1 MDKQVEIVP
10 QICIIVGKRQKLGYR
25 QKYIQQREHYYQNF
39 LDSQNKSEL
48 TKQKYIKEFDN
59 YLKYLNVQDPNSLIT
74 DELLDSPRGIRQV
87 ENQIREYIKFLSKI
101 KGWGYKAILV
111 ARSSI
116 FKFYEVNR
124 VNLNRKYLNQFMP
137 AQRKLKADK
146 AYTFKQ
152 IEKLVNSADKRDKVM
167 VLLMASTGMR
177 IGALPQLTIGNLS
190 KMHIKGYPQD
200 SFIYKIIVYE
210 GEREEYY
217 TFTTFECAAAIQD
230 YLDYRTNAGE
240 GIESNLKAPL
250 IREKFNSKNKSISKR
265 PKFVHL
271 KTLHTSMNDLLIK
284 AGLRIRT
291 NKEDK
296 HRHENMESHG
306 FRKFA
311 NTQMI
316 KAGVDYNTKEYLL
329 GHRKNLGLDT
339 SYDRTPEE
347 DRLAE
352 YLKAMDLLTISPENR
367 LRKQIAEQENTIQ
380 HKLSEKDKQIEEMMH
395 KQEQFEQLI
404 QSLIDSGQLR
414 PLNIK

>member
-1 MDKQVEIVP
+1 MDRQQQKQ
-10 QICIIVGKRQKLGYR
+10 QQKE
-25 QKYIQQREHYYQNF
+25 QYYQNF
-39 LDSQNKSEL
+39 LDSLNRSEE
-48 TKQKYIKEFDN
+48 TKLKYIKEFDN
-59 YLKYLNVQDPNSLIT
+59 YLEYLKVTNPNSLIT
-74 DELLDSPRGIRQV
+74 EKLLDSPKQIRQV
-87 ENQIREYIKFLSKI
+87 ENKIREYILYLGKV
-101 KGWGYKAILV
+101 KGWAYKAVLV

-124 VNLNRKYLNQFMP
+124 VNINRKYFNQFMP
-137 AQRKLKADK
+137 AQRRLSTDE
-146 AYTFKQ
+146 AYTHKQ
-152 IEKLVNSADKRDKVM
+152 IEKLVGSADKRDKVM
-167 VLLMASTGMR
+167 VLLMTSTGMR
-177 IGALPQLTIGNLS
+177 IGALPKLTIRNLS
-190 KMHIKGYPQD
+190 RIYIKGDPSD
-200 SFIYKIIVYE
+200 FFIYKIMVYE

-230 YLDYRTNAGE
+230 YLDYRINAGE

-271 KTLHTSMNDLLIK
+271 KTLHTSMNELLIK
-284 AGLRIRT
+284 TGVRIRT
-291 NKEDK
+291 KKEDK
-296 HRHENMESHG
+296 HKHENMESHG

-347 DRLAE
+347 DRLQE

-367 LRKQIAEQENTIQ
+367 LRLQVQEQEYTIQ
-380 HKLSEKDKQIEEMMH
+380 HKLAEKDKQIEDMAR

-404 QSLIDSGQLR
+404 QSLIDSGQLK
-414 PLNIK
+414 PSNIE

>member
-1 MDKQVEIVP
+1 MGRQQQKQ
-10 QICIIVGKRQKLGYR
+10 Q
-25 QKYIQQREHYYQNF
+25 YYQNF
-39 LDSQNKSEL
+39 LDSLNRSEE
-48 TKQKYIKEFDN
+48 TKLKYIKEFDN
-59 YLKYLNVQDPNSLIT
+59 YLEYLKVTNPNSLIT
-74 DELLDSPRGIRQV
+74 EELLDSPKQIRQV
-87 ENQIREYIKFLSKI
+87 ENKIREYILYLGKAKS
-101 KGWGYKAILV
+101 WGYKAVLV
-111 ARSSI
+111 ARCSI

-124 VNLNRKYLNQFMP
+124 VNINRKYFNQFMP
-137 AQRKLKADK
+137 AQRRLSADK
-146 AYTFKQ
+146 AYTHKQ

-167 VLLMASTGMR
+167 VLLMTSTGMR
-177 IGALPQLTIGNLS
+177 IGALPKLTIGNLS
-190 KMHIKGYPQD
+190 RIHIKDYPSD
-200 SFIYKIIVYE
+200 SFIYKIMVYE

-217 TFTTFECAAAIQD
+217 TFTTFECTATIQD
-230 YLDYRTNAGE
+230 YLDYRINAGE
-240 GIESNLKAPL
+240 DIESNLKAPL

-284 AGLRIRT
+284 TGLRIRT
-291 NKEDK
+291 KKEDK
-296 HRHENMESHG
+296 YKHENMESHG

-347 DRLAE
+347 DRLQE

-367 LRKQIAEQENTIQ
+367 FRKQVAEQEYTIE
-380 HKLSEKDKQIEEMMH
+380 HKLAEKDKQIGDMAR

-404 QSLIDSGQLR
+404 QSLIDSGQLK
-414 PLNIK
+414 PNTAQ